1 MWFSWWGCSKI
12 KLVNVELTAING
24 LTITIPCE
32 KNNAGG
38 FKDLNN
44 SGRVI
49 DIPPDNKRKLIP
61 VSDVINYISKR
72 PQGSTSGIAAYQTFT
87 KQIMHE
93 TINKMIPDKCD
104 DFNSNPGSREIV
116 RDWIRFGPNWF
127 EPVNQFTVNFEK
139 AFDPTT
145 GEELCICNIL
155 DKNGRC
161 CKKTYKSFGYST
173 GNLKRHLDEVHGI
186 NEVEIVGE
194 RKKSQ
199 RKITDYS
206 QVTHNHPP
214 YIQKKKEEALLKWIL
229 KTNQP
234 LSIVTNEAYIE
245 KMKVFDPAFSVPG
258 AKKLRTMIGNSYSFN
273 KEALREI
280 FQQRIDYIS
289 LTTDFWT
296 SRAKHGYLSITASFI
311 ATAFSVVDIM
321 LDIKYVPAPH
331 TAVVIADSLYESI
344 LDWNLLGRIVSIVTD
359 SGANMIASI
368 QLLNQ
373 KPGCYAIKRLPC
385 VSHTLQ
391 LAIGKGLMIA
401 EVLVAHR
408 LKNVQKHLGYT
419 EALQLV
425 QDVSTRWNSS
435 YYAFDGFFFLK
446 DAIIQLQTDLC
457 TSTNR
462 EEKKD
467 GNKLRKIMLSD
478 EEWDLV
484 DELITLLMPFE
495 QATCEFSGGSY
506 VTLSKMVPKIK
517 ELIFNLGDFYEASL
531 LGGFGGNWNNPPP
544 INNNPPPINETNSI
558 PDIDDD
564 ENEHQLVDFINDIS
578 LTCSYQG
585 YKHYRLLKG
594 KRKNVLSNDH
604 HLLDE
609 VKSYLDLS
617 LASENE
623 SPLEW
628 WKARTQAFPYLS
640 KLALKYLSIPAS
652 SVSIAKMLFLKR
664 NMKFMNVY
672 APSWDSNEDIES
684 E

>member
-1 MWFSWWGCSKI
+1 MGDVVKKRI
-12 KLVNVELTAING
+12 KVLE
-24 LTITIPCE
+24 
-32 KNNAGG
+32 
-38 FKDLNN
+38 
-44 SGRVI
+44 
-49 DIPPDNKRKLIP
+49 
-61 VSDVINYISKR
+61 
-72 PQGSTSGIAAYQTFT
+72 
-87 KQIMHE
+87 
-93 TINKMIPDKCD
+93 
-104 DFNSNPGSREIV
+104 
-116 RDWIRFGPNWF
+116 
-127 EPVNQFTVNFEK
+127 
-139 AFDPTT
+139 
-145 GEELCICNIL
+145 
-155 DKNGRC
+155 
-161 CKKTYKSFGYST
+161 
-173 GNLKRHLDEVHGI
+173 
-186 NEVEIVGE
+186 
-194 RKKSQ
+194 
-199 RKITDYS
+199 
-206 QVTHNHPP
+206 
-214 YIQKKKEEALLKWIL
+214 KKEEALLKWIL

-245 KMKVFDPAFSVPG
+245 KMKVFDPEFSIP
-258 AKKLRTMIGNSYSFN
+258 
-273 KEALREI
+273 ALREN

-296 SRAKHGYLSITASFI
+296 SRAKHGYLGITASFI
-311 ATAFSVVDIM
+311 ATDFSVVDIM

-359 SGANMIASI
+359 NGANMIASI

-385 VSHTLQ
+385 VSHALQ
-391 LAIGKGLMIA
+391 LAFGKGLMIA
-401 EVLVAHR
+401 EVLVARVRRIINFFSTQKQVER

-435 YYAFDGFFFLK
+435 YYAFDRLFFLK

-462 EEKKD
+462 EGKKD

-478 EEWDLV
+478 EDWDLV

-506 VTLSKMVPKIK
+506 VTLSKMVPTIK
-517 ELIFNLGDFYEASL
+517 ELIFNLGDFYDASL
-531 LGGFGGNWNNPPP
+531 LGETTTKKIYDSLIYYWNGPNDLGLLATFLDPHYK
-544 INNNPPPINETNSI
+544 NL
-558 PDIDDD
+558 DCIDD
-564 ENEHQLVDFINDIS
+564 EHEKQQLIQQLYIEYNELKPELNINQNEHQLVDFINDIS
-578 LTCSYQG
+578 LTRSYQG

-594 KRKNVLSNDH
+594 KRKSVLSNDH
-604 HLLDE
+604 YLLDE

-628 WKARTQAFPYLS
+628 WKACTQAFPYLS
-640 KLALKYLSIPAS
+640 KLALKYQQVLCQ
-652 SVSIAKMLFLKR
+652 R
-664 NMKFMNVY
+664 NMKFMNVF